1 MPLSL
6 ARGGQISPHHFS
18 PFFRNLIHW
27 ERSLSLR
34 TPVAVTAV
42 GIGAADRHYLAAPQL
57 GTISCN

>member
-6 ARGGQISPHHFS
+6 ARGGQISSHHFS

-42 GIGAADRHYLAAPQL
+42 GIRAADRHYLDAP
-57 GTISCN
+57 